1 MRGSVRLRAGV
12 KVGVRGRVRPRALRT
27 ILACTSMALSC
38 CIPWNLERCSP
49 HNVAVAEVHVTVA
62 CGKQY
67 LVVKVACR
75 GSFLT
80 TILTT
85 CYLLHAC
92 YTLLASC
99 YLLHACR
106 GKLHMSDSSLPTC
119 YLLLATCCL
128 LLATCY
134 VLLATCYT
142 PVVAGYT

>member
-80 TILTT
+80 TIHTTCFMLLTT
-85 CYLLHAC
+85 
-92 YTLLASC
+92 
-99 YLLHACR
+99 R
-106 GKLHMSDSSLPTC
+106 LPRQIAHERQLPS
-119 YLLLATCCL
+119 YLLLATCYL